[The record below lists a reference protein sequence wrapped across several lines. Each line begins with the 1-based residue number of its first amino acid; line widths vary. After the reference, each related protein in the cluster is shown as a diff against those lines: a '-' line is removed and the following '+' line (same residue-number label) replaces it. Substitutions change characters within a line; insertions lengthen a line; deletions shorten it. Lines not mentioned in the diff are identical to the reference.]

1 MSTSKSATTSE
12 DRAEALRGV
21 VDATAAAV
29 STDATNATVVF
40 RAAGRGESGVA
51 TDIRIGRHE
60 VLIDEPPA
68 LGGADAAPNPV
79 GFALA
84 GLLSCQVVTYRFWAA
99 KLNIPLKDVQID
111 VDGELDVR
119 GFFGLEDGFR
129 PGFGEVRVK
138 VRLIGPAA
146 PEQYRELS
154 FARRGATTAS
164 SWSSTRSTRCWRM
177 PSRKHDRSLRETN
190 LQRKHID
197 GQS

>member
-21 VDATAAAV
+21 VAATAAAV

-51 TDIRIGRHE
+51 TDIQIGRHE

-79 GFALA
+79 EFALA
-84 GLLSCQVVTYRFWAA
+84 GLLSCQVVTYRFCAA
-99 KLNIPLKDVQID
+99 KLNIPLEDVQID
-111 VDGELDVR
+111 VDGEPDVR
-119 GFFGLEDGFR
+119 GFFGLEDGVR

-138 VRLIGPAA
+138 VRLTGPVS
-146 PEQYRELS
+146 PEQYRELQAAVDQHCPVLDLFS
-154 FARRGATTAS
+154 NPTSVRTELVAS
-164 SWSSTRSTRCWRM
+164 
-177 PSRKHDRSLRETN
+177 
-190 LQRKHID
+190 
-197 GQS
+197 